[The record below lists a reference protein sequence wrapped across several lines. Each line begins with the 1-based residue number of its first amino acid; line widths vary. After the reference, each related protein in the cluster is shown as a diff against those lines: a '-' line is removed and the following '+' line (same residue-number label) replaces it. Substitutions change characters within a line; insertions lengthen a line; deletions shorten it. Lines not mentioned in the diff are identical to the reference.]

1 MGKAKRSKNKRNKSK
16 QSRQGGGPTSI
27 PDGANLPLSSSEGS
41 AGILG
46 RIRHGDP
53 RVRLGALTALSA
65 TILDAD
71 NLIAASSSE
80 GSAASASKKKQISD
94 GLLKAISERV
104 MDPDIPV
111 AINAAGCVSNYATF
125 SADVEEGNVGIATG
139 ASGTTSTR
147 NPAVLGG
154 LGEVLL
160 GRIARCQTDIARYG
174 QELAQLSSQASSDS
188 NNNIRAA
195 GNAANKME
203 KTMRKLEEQWT
214 LAHLCLSGLAALV
227 ERSPTALERFGGAG
241 HHANLIGSISG
252 TISIAGQFLEQSSS
266 PTNDTTAAD
275 AAAPTAPASVAI
287 DEATIKAVSDAA
299 TSAARCIHSAL
310 DENPALLQSVAAAT
324 NAGATAPPLQVLLS
338 AVNAGSMPALARLHS
353 AGALITARHLLPRTF
368 VEDDSASS
376 STADLQSKL
385 NEMDGMLSAHALP
398 LLAQY
403 LQYQPT
409 IATALIARISTTQS
423 EKDAEVEDAKIERQV
438 QKAVDGRKESARSI
452 ARRQK
457 AIKDEKKK
465 TAEQAARDAVQH
477 GSAAAMMEDSS
488 STRNSNSVP
497 GTPSSMAGDND
508 QQDESNV
515 VESAEDLYD
524 RAVEAWRS
532 SCLPLKLAVE
542 VAANLC
548 AGSGTSNNGD
558 AQDGD
563 EEDEMMWDSDD
574 EDKLVAESSEIEG
587 GVDKEAQERDK
598 KLFGEV
604 IRLNIPNR
612 VVEVVVNIATA
623 HSGETSMPDVA
634 VCDLVELLSKCGVCG
649 ANAAGNL
656 HAWATKADEA
666 AQLWNVLC
674 GVVRNSPTSRA
685 ASNELIVAG
694 KGAAIAMILAL
705 LRNRPGLISSV
716 GKEDLN
722 AVLALLGI
730 ENGGENCTDARRDC
744 IALLGILCSEP
755 HPLAVNA
762 SICDAF
768 LTILSREDEEIGII
782 SEILN
787 SIMDM
792 YSLDETDEG
801 NHDAT
806 FSGKNVL
813 AALQAVLPNFKK
825 RIALE
830 RVKADAESVEV
841 WKETALNAKRFI
853 QYKKNK
859 KDFPT

>member
-1 MGKAKRSKNKRNKSK
+1 MGKAKRSKNKRNNKSK
-16 QSRQGGGPTSI
+16 QSKQGGGPTSI
-27 PDGANLPLSSSEGS
+27 PDGVNLPSSTEGS

-71 NLIAASSSE
+71 NLIAASSNE
-80 GSAASASKKKQISD
+80 GSSASASKRKQISD

-104 MDPDIPV
+104 MDGDSSV

-125 SADVEEGNVGIATG
+125 SADVEEGNIGIATG
-139 ASGTTSTR
+139 ASGTTR

-154 LGEVLL
+154 VGEVLL
-160 GRIARCQTDIARYG
+160 ARIAQCQADIARIG
-174 QELAQLSSQASSDS
+174 QELAQLSSQQASSGGDN
-188 NNNIRAA
+188 NNNIKAA
-195 GNAANKME
+195 GNAANKVE

-214 LAHLCLSGLAALV
+214 LAHLCLDGVAALV
-227 ERSPTALERFGGAG
+227 ERSPMALERFGGAG
-241 HHANLIGSISG
+241 HHANLIGATVGIISL
-252 TISIAGQFLEQSSS
+252 AGQS
-266 PTNDTTAAD
+266 TAS
-275 AAAPTAPASVAI
+275 AAGI
-287 DEATIKAVSDAA
+287 DEATTKTVFDGA

-310 DENPALLQSVAAAT
+310 DENPALLQSLLNANSSDAAAS
-324 NAGATAPPLQVLLS
+324 AGITAPPLQVLLS

-353 AGALITARHLLPRTF
+353 AGAIITARHLLPRTI
-368 VEDDSASS
+368 VGDE
-376 STADLQSKL
+376 STSTTDLQSKL
-385 NEMDGMLSAHALP
+385 NEMDGMLSAHVLP

-409 IATALIARISTTQS
+409 IATALIARISATKS
-423 EKDAEVEDAKIERQV
+423 ERDAEVEDAKIEREV
-438 QKAVDGRKESARSI
+438 EKAIDDRKESARSI

-457 AIKDEKKK
+457 AIKDEKKA
-465 TAEQAARDAVQH
+465 AEQAAREAAAQ
-477 GSAAAMMEDSS
+477 GSAAAMMEDGASGTNAS
-488 STRNSNSVP
+488 GAP
-497 GTPSSMAGDND
+497 GGTAASSMAGDGD

-524 RAVEAWRS
+524 KAVEAWRS

-548 AGSGTSNNGD
+548 AGSGTSSNGG

-574 EDKLVAESSEIEG
+574 DDNLVVDSSENG
-587 GVDKEAQERDK
+587 AGVDKEAHERDE

-604 IRLNIPNR
+604 IRLDIPNR
-612 VVEVVVNIATA
+612 VVDIVRNIAST
-623 HSGETSMPDVA
+623 HSADVSMPEVA
-634 VCDLVELLSKCGVCG
+634 VDDLVELLSKCGVCG

-656 HAWATKADEA
+656 HTWAAKADES

-674 GVVRNSPTSRA
+674 GVVRSSPSHSI
-685 ASNELIVAG
+685 SNELIVAG
-694 KGAAIAMILAL
+694 KGAAVAIILAL
-705 LRNRPGLISSV
+705 LRNRQGLISSV
-716 GKEDLN
+716 GEEDLN

-755 HPLAVNA
+755 HPPAVNA
-762 SICDAF
+762 TIVDAF
-768 LTILSREDEEIGII
+768 LTILAREDEEIGVI

-787 SIMDM
+787 SIIDM
-792 YSLDETDEG
+792 YALDETDEG
-801 NHDAT
+801 NHEAT
-806 FSGKNVL
+806 FRQKNVL

-825 RIALE
+825 RVTLE
-830 RVKADAESVEV
+830 RGKADADSIEL
-841 WKETALNAKRFI
+841 WKETHLNCKRFI
-853 QYKKNK
+853 QYKNGIK
-859 KDFPT
+859 

>member
-1 MGKAKRSKNKRNKSK
+1 MGKAKRGKNKRNKNK
-16 QSRQGGGPTSI
+16 QSKQGGGPTSI
-27 PDGANLPLSSSEGS
+27 PDGVNLPSSSEGS

-71 NLIAASSSE
+71 NLIAASTSNIE

-125 SADVEEGNVGIATG
+125 SADVEEDNIGIATG
-139 ASGTTSTR
+139 TGSTR

-160 GRIARCQTDIARYG
+160 GRIAQCQADITRYG
-174 QELAQLSSQASSDS
+174 QDLAQLSSQASSGSD
-188 NNNIRAA
+188 NNNMKAA

-214 LAHLCLSGLAALV
+214 LAHLCLDGLAALV
-227 ERSPTALERFGGAG
+227 ERSPMALERFGGAG
-241 HHANLIGSISG
+241 HHANLIGATVGIISL
-252 TISIAGQFLEQSSS
+252 AGQS
-266 PTNDTTAAD
+266 TASD
-275 AAAPTAPASVAI
+275 AGI
-287 DEATIKAVSDAA
+287 DEATTKAVHDAA
-299 TSAARCIHSAL
+299 TSAARVIHSAL
-310 DENPALLQSVAAAT
+310 DENPALLQSVLNANSNNAA
-324 NAGATAPPLQVLLS
+324 NADTTTPPLQVLLS
-338 AVNAGSMPALARLHS
+338 TVNSGSMPALSRLHS
-353 AGALITARHLLPRTF
+353 AGALITARHLLPRTI
-368 VEDDSASS
+368 VADDSTSN
-376 STADLQSKL
+376 TDLQSKL
-385 NEMDGMLSAHALP
+385 NEMDGMLSAHVLP

-409 IATALIARISTTQS
+409 IAAALIARISTTQS
-423 EKDAEVEDAKIERQV
+423 EKDAELEDAKIEREV
-438 QKAVDGRKESARSI
+438 QKAVNDRKESARSI

-457 AIKDEKKK
+457 AIKDEKKA
-465 TAEQAARDAVQH
+465 AEQAAREAATQ
-477 GSAAAMMEDSS
+477 GSAAAMMEDGASG
-488 STRNSNSVP
+488 TNSNNAP
-497 GTPSSMAGDND
+497 GKSTSTTIDSE

-515 VESAEDLYD
+515 VESAQHLYD
-524 RAVEAWRS
+524 KAVEAWRS

-548 AGSGTSNNGD
+548 AGSGTFSNGET
-558 AQDGD
+558 QDEV

-574 EDKLVAESSEIEG
+574 EGKLLAESSEIG
-587 GVDKEAQERDK
+587 GAGADKEAQERDE
-598 KLFGEV
+598 KLFGQV
-604 IRLNIPNR
+604 IRLNIPSR
-612 VVEVVVNIATA
+612 VVEAVGNIATA
-623 HSGETSMPDVA
+623 HSGEASMPEVA
-634 VCDLVELLSKCGVCG
+634 VEDLVELLSKCGVCG

-656 HAWATKADEA
+656 HAWAAKSDES

-674 GVVRNSPTSRA
+674 DVVRSNHLTT
-685 ASNELIVAG
+685 SNELNVAG
-694 KGAAIAMILAL
+694 KGAAVAIILAL

-716 GKEDLN
+716 GEEDLK
-722 AVLALLGI
+722 AVLGLLGI
-730 ENGGENCTDARRDC
+730 ENGGENCTDVRRDC

-755 HPLAVNA
+755 HPPAVNA
-762 SICDAF
+762 TIIDAF
-768 LTILSREDEEIGII
+768 LTILAREDEEIGII

-801 NHDAT
+801 NHEAT
-806 FSGKNVL
+806 FRQKNVL

-825 RIALE
+825 RVALE
-830 RVKADAESVEV
+830 RGKADAESVEL
-841 WKETALNAKRFI
+841 WKETAFNLKRFI
-853 QYKKNK
+853 QYK
-859 KDFPT
+859 TSQSLYT